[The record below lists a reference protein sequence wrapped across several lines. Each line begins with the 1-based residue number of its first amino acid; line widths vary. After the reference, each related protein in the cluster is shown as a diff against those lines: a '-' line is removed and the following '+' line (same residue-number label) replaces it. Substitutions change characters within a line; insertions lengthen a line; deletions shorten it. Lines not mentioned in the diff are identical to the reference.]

1 MSSSDENPSNKKPP
15 NDFSLFNPGLWR
27 AILLGKTGI
36 GIAVSVI
43 VSIVCFQQAR
53 SEAITFGTSVKWYLL
68 GGFFALLSVAFVVA
82 VSLMFRKKKLD

>member
-1 MSSSDENPSNKKPP
+1 MFSSDEKSSNRKPP

-36 GIAVSVI
+36 GTSVSVI

-53 SEAITFGTSVKWYLL
+53 AENLTLGGSLKWYSLSL
-68 GGFFALLSVAFVVA
+68 FFALLSVAFIIA
-82 VSLMFRKKKLD
+82 VTLMFRKKKLD